1 MITLLFGS
9 FFLLLAF
16 GVPIAIAIGL
26 TVLVVLS
33 ANDISLW

>member
-1 MITLLFGS
+1 MIALLFGS
-9 FFLLLAF
+9 FFLLLAL

-33 ANDISLW
+33 SNDISL